1 MACPNRPEGNVVGHD
16 HADGRLDLVGGA
28 PERRRVGDGRGHLQP
43 EAARYYEAG
52 KRSIDRS
59 ARQLPPFLAAHAAL
73 LEVVPKA
80 PERTLDTCA
89 ALVLHLFATVDA
101 LPESSASVVRQG
113 AIGVQQLLLALQ
125 TRGDALER
133 FLQRWVY
140 NAAIVTVDAAAQAR
154 MIASD

>member
-1 MACPNRPEGNVVGHD
+1 MNLLGSFARPVCSLEG
-16 HADGRLDLVGGA
+16 ASALEAQLVQLTEFA
-28 PERRRVGDGRGHLQP
+28 ASHLQP
-43 EAARYYEAG
+43 EATRYYQAG

-154 MIASD
+154 MIASDCM